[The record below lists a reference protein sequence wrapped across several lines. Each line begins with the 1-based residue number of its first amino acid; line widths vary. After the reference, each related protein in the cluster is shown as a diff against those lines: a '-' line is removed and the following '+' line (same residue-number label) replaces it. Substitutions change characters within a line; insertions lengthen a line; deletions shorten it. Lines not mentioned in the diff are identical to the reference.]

1 MRAVILNG
9 SREGE
14 DSLHSAQQIIVAE
27 LTRRRWAVEV
37 FLLREMEIHHC
48 VGDFA
53 CWVQTPGVCLI
64 DDAARD
70 VARAVIQSDLTIF
83 LTPITF
89 GGYSSELKK
98 TLDRIICL
106 VSPHFMKIEGEVHH
120 EPRYG
125 RYPHMM
131 AVGLLPQADEESEG
145 IFRTL
150 VRRNALN
157 LHVPAHVAGVLLQGE
172 GREAVQEKVTA
183 LLAAVESVQ

>member
-1 MRAVILNG
+1 MKVVILNG

-14 DSLHSAQQIIVAE
+14 DSLHNVKQTIVAE
-27 LTRRRWAVEV
+27 LTGRQWVAEV
-37 FLLREMEIHHC
+37 FLLREMKIHHC

-70 VARAVIQSDLTIF
+70 VARAVIQSDLTVF

-98 TLDRIICL
+98 VLDRIICL
-106 VSPHFMKIEGEVHH
+106 VSPHFMKIKGEVHH
-120 EPRYG
+120 QPRYE
-125 RYPHMM
+125 RYPHLM
-131 AVGLLPQADEESEG
+131 AVGLLHQADEESEG

-150 VRRNALN
+150 VTRNALN
-157 LHVPAHVAGVLLQGE
+157 LHAPAHIAGVLLYGE
-172 GREAVQEKVTA
+172 EREAVRKKVMA

>member
-14 DSLHSAQQIIVAE
+14 DSLHSVQQIIVAE

-98 TLDRIICL
+98 ALDRIICL

-120 EPRYG
+120 EPRYE
-125 RYPHMM
+125 RYPHIM